1 MRLRPLCAVV
11 LTFLLVPA
19 TAQAH
24 IHVWDVAFSGAE
36 AAGSSLKG
44 LRITI
49 GLTQKVGPTPTPPSN
64 PNRDFSWLFDI
75 TNVKGEDSNQHDI
88 TQLSYLGGGRYTI
101 PRLRHQYF
109 NAAVHGVVGMVYKQT
124 VADGERYLAFNTG
137 AAIELG
143 DAKGWAGRIQ
153 ADYSFLKGATGF
165 RQFSAGVVKRFEPPN
180 P

>member
-24 IHVWDVAFSGAE
+24 LHRWDFAFSGAE

-44 LRITI
+44 VRMTVGI
-49 GLTQKVGPTPTPPSN
+49 TQKIGPTN
-64 PNRDFSWLFDI
+64 KDVSWLLDV
-75 TNVKGEDSNQHDI
+75 TNVKGEENNKDI
-88 TQLSYLGGGRYTI
+88 TQLSYLAGGRYTI

-109 NAAVHGVVGMVYKQT
+109 AVMVHGIGGFVYKQEA
-124 VADGERYLAFNTG
+124 ADGKRNWAFNTG

-143 DAKGWAGRIQ
+143 DADGWAARIQ
-153 ADYSFLKGATGF
+153 ADYSFLEGPSKGF
-165 RQFSAGVVKRFEPPN
+165 RQFSFGAVKRFEP
-180 P
+180 